1 MRIYM
6 QQIPE
11 DLGQAPRFLHLMIQE
26 DLLNGWQ
33 LVREMGYQ
41 GNAGRIRRNHFD
53 EYPEAMHAMLKERD
67 TQIKRGYQVVFVDGQ
82 GQHHE

>member
-11 DLGQAPRFLHLMIQE
+11 DLGQAPRFLHLIIQE
-26 DLLNGWQ
+26 DLLDGWT

-41 GNAGRIRRNHFD
+41 GNAGRIRRHHFD
-53 EYPEAMHAMLKERD
+53 EYPEAMHAMLLERD

>member
-6 QQIPE
+6 QQIPVE
-11 DLGQAPRFLHLMIQE
+11 SGQAPRFLHLIIQE
-26 DLLNGWQ
+26 DLLNGWS

-41 GNAGRIRRNHFD
+41 GNAGRVRRNHFD
-53 EYPEAMHAMLKERD
+53 EYPAAMDAMLKERD

>member
-6 QQIPE
+6 QQIP
-11 DLGQAPRFLHLMIQE
+11 DDVGQAPRFLHLLIQE
-26 DLLNGWQ
+26 DLLEGWS

-41 GNAGRIRRNHFD
+41 GKSCRIRRNHFTD
-53 EYPEAMHAMLKERD
+53 YPDAIKAMLKERD
-67 TQIKRGYQVVFVDGQ
+67 TQIKRGYQVVFVE

>member
-6 QQIPE
+6 QQIPG
-11 DLGQAPRFLHLMIQE
+11 DVNQAPRFLHLLIQE
-26 DLLNGWQ
+26 DLLEGWS

-41 GNAGRIRRNHFD
+41 GASGRIRHNHFTDYD
-53 EYPEAMHAMLKERD
+53 EAVQALLKERD
-67 TQIKRGYQVVFVDGQ
+67 TQIKRGYKVVFVE